1 MLKNGYLENYFL
13 GVQDQLE
20 KRIAI
25 GDVQFWKD
33 LKGEDKELM
42 KKIVKDIQK
51 SLLEHNDFVRFFR
64 SYKESVDQ
72 QLDLAVQQGEQEFVN
87 NLTREKSNLLTSV
100 PTTAVQRSSLRYWF
114 KTMNV
119 TVLFP

>member
-33 LKGEDKELM
+33 LKNEDKELM

-72 QLDLAVQQGEQEFVN
+72 QLDLAVQQGEQEFVG
-87 NLTREKSNLLTSV
+87 NLTREKSNLLASV
-100 PTTAVQRSSLRYWF
+100 PTTEAQRSSLRYWF

>member
-72 QLDLAVQQGEQEFVN
+72 QLDLAVQQGEQEFVD
-87 NLTREKSNLLTSV
+87 NLTREKSNLLASV
-100 PTTAVQRSSLRYWF
+100 PTTAAQRSSLRYWV
-114 KTMNV
+114 KIMNV